1 MIRLR
6 FGDEWIGVLVVLA
19 AALFIG
25 VIIQAGL
32 LRDWFKPTAV
42 LRIMLPEAGVA
53 GLAVGADVEI
63 LGTKAGVVRRIV
75 INPTQQMYA
84 EAEIDQQAQAFIRR
98 DSKALLRRRF
108 GIAGAAYIELSRGS
122 GAPIDWRFAVVDATT
137 ERDPS
142 ESIGA
147 LIDQV
152 REKVFPILDDVGR
165 TTHALAEVMEG
176 VRQGKGNLGELM
188 VDDKVMRE
196 VEGIATD
203 ARAVVAG
210 LGRIMSQLEG
220 AARDVGALTQAARSP
235 DQGVPALLKR
245 SDQILT
251 TLQGAMKELASAA
264 ERLPPI
270 ARNVESATQNLP
282 ALLTQVQLTAQ
293 ELERLIV
300 QLRGTWLLGGGAPAA
315 DPKRLPPTQ
324 VRP

>member
-32 LRDWFKPTAV
+32 LRDWFKPTVV
-42 LRIMLPEAGVA
+42 LRITLPEAGVA

-75 INPTQQMYA
+75 INPNQQMYA
-84 EAEIDQQAQAFIRR
+84 EAEIDEQAKPFIRR

-122 GAPIDWRFAVVDATT
+122 GPPIDWRYAVVDAAT

-165 TTHALAEVMEG
+165 STHALAAMMEG
-176 VRQGKGNLGELM
+176 VQQGKGNLGQLL

-196 VEGIATD
+196 VEGIAAD
-203 ARAVVAG
+203 ARAVVTG
-210 LGRIMSQLEG
+210 LARIMTQLES
-220 AARDVGALTQAARSP
+220 AARDVTALTQAARSP

-251 TLQGAMKELASAA
+251 SLQGALKELATAS

-282 ALLTQVQLTAQ
+282 TLLTQVQLTAQ

-300 QLRGTWLLGGGAPAA
+300 QLRGTWLLGGTAPAA